1 MLRERLGLGKGMEG
15 KAFDDII
22 NTDEL
27 VNEDDL
33 AAALTAPTPK
43 AQASAARAARA
54 ANRQRSATPE
64 KQQASELLRSE
75 SMSARERN
83 KLKRKHK
90 ALQRQDSMKT
100 DAQARAAGIK
110 ACAHE
115 DSPNSPKLGK
125 AGGSITPQS
134 AAAAAA
140 GTVLSDEQAAEQDEA
155 EWQAIECGSWPF
167 QRLADQL
174 CNDILSPVWIVR
186 HGAAAGLRELLR
198 EQAAAAAVE
207 APLLDS
213 TSGWASPGG
222 VGLRRLG
229 VVLPDTLEQA
239 SAANAAWLEDVI
251 EHLLCVLALDRFA
264 DYVSDQVVVPVRE
277 TAAQALGAALQ
288 PTSLSTLQRVLELL
302 SSMHKHQEWS
312 VRHGAFTGI
321 KYLLASRP
329 EVSGV
334 LLPAALPVLLSGLT
348 DKDDSV
354 QAAAAE
360 ALAPMAPL
368 LLAPEYEQVVD
379 KLRDILWKLL
389 SSMEE
394 ELSVVT
400 SSSLSLLAAL
410 YSPPAHFT
418 ADVALSSQL
427 PVLWPFLLHNMS
439 SVRMAAAISIERL
452 ATAGSDPAYAAA
464 LGPEAPGPGAWL
476 QPVAGPCLRLML
488 QCLMT
493 ERDAR
498 VQQGLLRAWSSLL
511 EQVEAADLAAG
522 LTVHDLR
529 AMLNMIATPCGHA
542 LDTSQ
547 LVIPYQGRLV
557 PWGSDVAEEA
567 GFSARPAKKLKVK
580 DDSSQSLSGMS
591 SQAQGAGSG
600 AGRLSLD
607 PEAWPGMEDQEP
619 AVKSRLVASRVMAQL
634 CCKLQGQEPPIIPG
648 LLYQQVQQPAASSRM
663 ASSLVI
669 LHWLQLVAAK
679 CRDAVAAAAVKAEP
693 TQATLAAIKLEVVGA
708 AVFNLDQGSAA
719 IKADP
724 NVAVKADP
732 SAAAKLDTATDIP
745 AVVEPSA
752 LTTVALSAAICAEV
766 PEVLPDTCLAYL
778 GAPGASMPSPPT
790 ADPYSELAPLYARMR
805 RDLYALVNASLQVG
819 FMLTLPSGIPI
830 EQVSS
835 EGAIAMAAVVP
846 PEADV
851 GDVAAAKAALLQSAS
866 HVQVT

>member
-1 MLRERLGLGKGMEG
+1 MSASRLQKLLKLLESNNESTRKAASKQICDIAKAHPSQLVSITRKVHALLYHSNWETRVAAAATVGGLADAFPHQSVQDLAAACSTPANASQQALYQVDVPLASFDLDKVLRKGQPLLASGGQEYDTAGDSSLPLSERVAKQRQMLRERLGLGKGMEG

-264 DYVSDQVVVPVRE
+264 DYVSDQVCCVSFIRHDSGFALLVALRLTSIVYRHPSACSSVAWAMHTEHFLAQLLLLSCVAQSAGIQCRLVRIHRHTLVHDALPAALVVVQVVVPVRE

-567 GFSARPAKKLKVK
+567 GFSARWAHALPQDNGVDKVLVCGPV
-580 DDSSQSLSGMS
+580 QHIEQAAMS
-591 SQAQGAGSG
+591 SQDISACA
-600 AGRLSLD
+600 AHI
-607 PEAWPGMEDQEP
+607 
-619 AVKSRLVASRVMAQL
+619 KTAS
-634 CCKLQGQEPPIIPG
+634 
-648 LLYQQVQQPAASSRM
+648 
-663 ASSLVI
+663 
-669 LHWLQLVAAK
+669 
-679 CRDAVAAAAVKAEP
+679 
-693 TQATLAAIKLEVVGA
+693 
-708 AVFNLDQGSAA
+708 
-719 IKADP
+719 
-724 NVAVKADP
+724 
-732 SAAAKLDTATDIP
+732 LDTALHSPI
-745 AVVEPSA
+745 AVVH
-752 LTTVALSAAICAEV
+752 T
-766 PEVLPDTCLAYL
+766 
-778 GAPGASMPSPPT
+778 
-790 ADPYSELAPLYARMR
+790 
-805 RDLYALVNASLQVG
+805 
-819 FMLTLPSGIPI
+819 
-830 EQVSS
+830 
-835 EGAIAMAAVVP
+835 
-846 PEADV
+846 
-851 GDVAAAKAALLQSAS
+851 
-866 HVQVT
+866 